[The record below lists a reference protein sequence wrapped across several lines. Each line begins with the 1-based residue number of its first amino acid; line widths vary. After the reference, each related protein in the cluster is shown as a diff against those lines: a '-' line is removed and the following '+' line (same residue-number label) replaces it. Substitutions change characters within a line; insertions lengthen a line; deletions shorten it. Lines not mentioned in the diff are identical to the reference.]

1 MSSVVLAARRVGFP
15 VSGRPRWRAS
25 CPGARGRDELAMEEK
40 REMGREGIGGGS
52 MGSRAFLMSC
62 LGGRPHYP
70 SMPRYPKKPAGVLA
84 EGGADLEARP
94 EPEKRVALL
103 TVLGMTCA
111 ACAGSVEK
119 AIKRLPGIHDAA
131 VDVLND
137 RAQVVFYPA
146 FVSVSSTLLLLFCPP
161 DGFDGLVI

>member
-1 MSSVVLAARRVGFP
+1 M
-15 VSGRPRWRAS
+15 
-25 CPGARGRDELAMEEK
+25 
-40 REMGREGIGGGS
+40 GGGS
-52 MGSRAFLMSC
+52 MESRAFLVSC

-70 SMPRYPKKPAGVLA
+70 SMPRYPKKLAGELA
-84 EGGADLEARP
+84 DGGADLEARP

-146 FVSVSSTLLLLFCPP
+146 FVSVSSTLLLLFARRKA
-161 DGFDGLVI
+161 LRA